1 MPCARCGAFYIP
13 VCSDSLIGIPQG
25 KIWLSLGPSQPQP
38 MNRNERIILLLLA
51 AINFT
56 HIMDFM
62 VMAPLGT
69 YLMEYFDISEKEFS
83 FLLAIYPIAAAVSA
97 FSAAFFVDRFDR
109 KSVLLAA
116 YSGFILGTA
125 CCAFAPSYGFLV
137 AARGFAGLFGGLI
150 GAQVLAIVADTFSF
164 ERRATAMGA
173 IMGAFSLASALGVP
187 TGLYLATHFNWHG
200 PFYAVAGMGL
210 LLIPLTL
217 RFLPAQ
223 QGHLDPSKAATRPK
237 ALDILLDI
245 GRSKNQRIALALSGC
260 LMMGHF
266 LIIPFLNPFLEFN
279 KGFSKTEVLF
289 VYVVGG
295 VTTLFSSPLLGK
307 IADRWGKFKLFA
319 LMVGLSVA
327 PIVLITNL
335 PRLPLYS
342 VLAITGVWFVISTG
356 RGIPAQA
363 LVSAVVPPERRG
375 GFMSFNSALQQ
386 LFTGAASLIAGFIVV
401 QDKTTHA
408 VRNYNW
414 TGYLSLV
421 ILGLALI
428 WGYRLNK
435 SLGRPGG
442 LWHPQYR
449 KPRRRRA
456 QK

>member
-1 MPCARCGAFYIP
+1 MRTLAI
-13 VCSDSLIGIPQG
+13 VITGIRFAAH
-25 KIWLSLGPSQPQP
+25 LRSFLP
-38 MNRNERIILLLLA
+38 MSRQERVILLLLA

-69 YLMEYFDISEKEFS
+69 YLMEYFSITEKEFS
-83 FLLAIYPIAAAVSA
+83 FLLAIYPIAAAVSSFA
-97 FSAAFFVDRFDR
+97 AAFFVDRFDR
-109 KSVLLAA
+109 KRVLLMA
-116 YSGFILGTA
+116 YSGFILGTI
-125 CCAFAPSYGFLV
+125 CCAIAPSYAVLV

-150 GAQVLAIVADTFSF
+150 GAQVLAIVADTFPF

-200 PFYAVAGMGL
+200 PFYAVAAMGL
-210 LLIPLTL
+210 VLIPLTM
-217 RFLPAQ
+217 RFLPTQ
-223 QGHLDPSKAATRPK
+223 GGHLSPERASNRVPAREI
-237 ALDILLDI
+237 LGDIV
-245 GRSKNQRIALALSGC
+245 RSKNQRIALALSGC

-279 KGFSKTEVLF
+279 KGFSKTEVLL

-295 VTTLFSSPLLGK
+295 VATMITSPLLGK
-307 IADRWGKFKLFA
+307 VADRWGKFRLFA
-319 LMVGLSVA
+319 LMTIISVA

-335 PRLPLYS
+335 PTLPLFT
-342 VLAITGVWFVISTG
+342 VLAVTGIWFVISTG
-356 RGIPAQA
+356 RGIPASA

-408 VRNYNW
+408 VSHYDW
-414 TGYLSLV
+414 TGYLSLA
-421 ILGLALI
+421 ILGLALL
-428 WGYRLNK
+428 WGYRLNRA
-435 SLGRPGG
+435 LGLGG
-442 LWHPQYR
+442 KKDAPLTAEAVVIAETSHQP
-449 KPRRRRA
+449 
-456 QK
+456 